1 MVENMIED
9 ERLTRSNGARNDNF
23 QDDLNRVQS
32 AEDGLYLDSLISADY
47 NDKDVKIDRNYK
59 TLLYAKRVWD
69 SQHVRFIHPVPN
81 GDAAQV
87 GESYF
92 LILQGDVLRLIS
104 FEADYYDYRI
114 VAEYEVLT
122 EVLDVMVHSSDDSSQ
137 EETGEKFVFS
147 IQVLDK
153 RQRLLHL
160 KLTKALTFSLVHTVD
175 LTLSS
180 QTSTG
185 QLEHKKYA
193 KLIRA
198 QSLMEYTGC
207 YAYCDNLT
215 FLNCDGSQSLAVIG
229 GSPQVN
235 DSHQQKIDLQRHV
248 VWNAVMMKSL
258 AGSQYS
264 IVLSYQH
271 ERGFFISV
279 INVAA
284 NQVEKS
290 INLPKISSESSSGD
304 IYPLS
309 MSTLTQCPESI
320 LIVRQDHF
328 VILKLSQLL
337 NGNVNYKKIN
347 PFGDQDDFISCVS
360 DTISTEQ
367 DQDVFAFVCQRSK
380 KLVKVEINE
389 DLSMEMYQVGVLS
402 HLPDGVTL
410 LSDRLIIVSDVVSDS
425 TLYRLNDVDDRLV
438 EMYKFMNIS
447 GVVDYYLERPQ
458 RNISLSS
465 SPVSSSL
472 YLQMQNGSR
481 MQITKRQFTLCKQRD
496 QYNVYQYE
504 NVVPVRVMS
513 TSGGDDFIGVSDIW
527 NVFGGAFLA
536 LRLQSYTY
544 LFKASQSLT
553 QSGGGGGH
561 ELESFEQF
569 GDFCSEVESVLWY
582 TIDDKLCVHV
592 NLQGV
597 VLYDSQLNKV
607 HCFEYKD
614 RIRLASAD
622 GASLI
627 LYFDYFIVWLEVDL
641 NSRQLHVMT
650 EYPISFAASCICL
663 SSSEPKDGQFKALF
677 VGGYDG
683 SLKSFLLHKSMKFI
697 EDSGALAFEED
708 QMKIMDR
715 HGGQADAIES
725 IALGQGEDMPFN
737 TTLQS
742 FTMNVYIGTRMGKI
756 IVSEWNHMATLG
768 CLWRCEKVRIA
779 GLNMPV
785 RCISIQGEIF
795 CACGQQTFKLVY
807 MNFKYLFVQLSDSF
821 KLATSWSDKT
831 AYMISPDGALVYG
844 SLSSVKL
851 KVVKRV
857 FQCPADNTHVQYIHS
872 NGDLLIVRKVDSG
885 QVQMSIS
892 PLRTINDWSPAF
904 QNLDVGASFQFKA
917 CVPFTCADQS
927 QYMVI
932 FVQSSGDQ
940 MHPDA
945 QGNNGLALRK
955 CNYRTF
961 LVLQDGTIVG
971 DKQVELSEHA
981 GNLVQVTHFRD
992 DLYAFAYDD
1001 NVVII
1006 DKYLAFS
1013 SEYQSPAQFIG
1024 RMITFATISL
1034 NCKIKTIQHWK
1045 DDYLC
1050 VGCEEEEGL
1059 NILQF
1064 KQLQSSQQGTG
1075 PDILHMGHLE
1085 FCASENLCANVDD
1098 LVQYETGDFIV
1109 IDKCSPQFRSVSEYY
1124 PNVSS
1129 QNLRSGKI
1137 KFMLGGL
1144 PVSIRRDP
1152 YDCKNFYIVT
1162 LTGAIY
1168 KVVVVGGTV
1177 FDYVASGIDQGL
1189 QLGHVATTK
1198 KSRACNKMVL
1208 NGQSISIF
1216 VNMNSQDAESL
1227 MMRHFGDDPFKD
1239 AVHQYSQ
1246 VYSFKM
1252 RQSLQSCQLRTLF

>member
-9 ERLTRSNGARNDNF
+9 ERLIGSDGARNDNV
-23 QDDLNRVQS
+23 QTEMHNVQS
-32 AEDGLYLDSLISADY
+32 VDDDLYLDSLISADY
-47 NDKDVKIDRNYK
+47 HDKDVTIDRNHK

-69 SQHVRFIHPVPN
+69 SQHVRFIHSVPK
-81 GDAAQV
+81 GDASQD
-87 GESYF
+87 GEFYF
-92 LILQGDVLRLIS
+92 LILQGDVLRSIS
-104 FEADYYDYRI
+104 FEADYADYRV
-114 VAEYEVLT
+114 VAEYEVFT
-122 EVLDVMVHSSDDSSQ
+122 EVLDIMVHSSDNSSQ
-137 EETGEKFVFS
+137 QETVEKFVFS
-147 IQVLDK
+147 ILVLDK

-175 LTLSS
+175 LTSSS
-180 QTSTG
+180 QMSTG
-185 QLEHKKYA
+185 QLEHKKYT

-198 QSLMEYTGC
+198 HSMMEYTGC

-215 FLNCDGSQSLAVIG
+215 FLKCDGSQSLVVNDG
-229 GSPQVN
+229 TRLVN

-290 INLPKISSESSSGD
+290 INLPQISSESSSGD
-304 IYPLS
+304 IYPLL
-309 MSTLTQCPESI
+309 MSTLTQCPESM
-320 LIVRQDHF
+320 LIVWQDHF
-328 VILKLSQLL
+328 VILRLSQLL

-360 DTISTEQ
+360 DSISTEQ

-402 HLPDGVTL
+402 HLPDVVTL
-410 LSDRLIIVSDVVSDS
+410 LSDRLLLVSDVVSDS
-425 TLYRLNDVDDRLV
+425 TLYRLNDVDDRLM

-458 RNISLSS
+458 RSSFLSS
-465 SPVSSSL
+465 SPVQSSF
-472 YLQMQNGSR
+472 YLQMQNEFR
-481 MQITKRQFTLCKQRD
+481 MRTTKRQFTLCKQRD
-496 QYNVYQYE
+496 QFHVYQYE
-504 NVVPVRVMS
+504 NVVPVRVTS

-527 NVFGGAFLA
+527 NVFSGAFLA

-544 LFKASQSLT
+544 LFKTSQSLT
-553 QSGGGGGH
+553 QSGGGH

-569 GDFCSEVESVLWY
+569 GDFRSEVESVLWH
-582 TIDDKLCVHV
+582 TIDYKLCVHV
-592 NLQGV
+592 HPQGV
-597 VLYDSQLNKV
+597 VLYDSQLTKV
-607 HCFEYKD
+607 HCIEYKD
-614 RIRLASAD
+614 SIRLATAD

-627 LYFDYFIVWLEVDL
+627 LYFDKLIVWLEADL
-641 NSRQLHVMT
+641 ISRQLHVMT
-650 EYPISFAASCICL
+650 EYPITFAASCICL
-663 SSSEPKDGQFKALF
+663 SSSEPKDGQFKVLF

-683 SLKSFLLHKSMKFI
+683 CLKSFLLHISTKFI
-697 EDSGALAFEED
+697 EDGGALAFEED
-708 QMKIMDR
+708 QMKIMNL
-715 HGGQADAIES
+715 HGGQTDAIES

-742 FTMNVYIGTRMGKI
+742 FTMKVYIGTRMGKVI
-756 IVSEWNHMATLG
+756 ISEWNHMPTLG
-768 CLWRCEKVRIA
+768 CLWRCGEVRIA

-785 RCISIQGEIF
+785 RCPNIQGEIF
-795 CACGQQTFKLVY
+795 CVCGRQTFKLVC
-807 MNFKYLFVQLSDSF
+807 MNYDYLFVQLSDSF

-844 SLSSVKL
+844 SLSSDKL
-851 KVVKRV
+851 KVVRRV
-857 FQCPADNTHVQYIHS
+857 FQCPADNTHVQFIHS
-872 NGDLLIVRKVDSG
+872 NGDLQIVKKVDSG

-892 PLRTINDWSPAF
+892 PLRTINDRSPAF
-904 QNLDVGASFQFKA
+904 QTLDVGADFKFKA
-917 CVPFTCADQS
+917 CVPFTCVDQS

-932 FVQSSGDQ
+932 FVQSGGDQ
-940 MHPDA
+940 MHSDTK
-945 QGNNGLALRK
+945 GNNGLAVSK

-971 DKQVELSEHA
+971 DKQVELPEHA

-1001 NVVII
+1001 NVVTI
-1006 DKYLAFS
+1006 DKYFAFS
-1013 SEYQSPAQFIG
+1013 PEYRAPANFIG
-1024 RMITFATISL
+1024 NMISFATISL

-1050 VGCEEEEGL
+1050 VGCEEEGL

-1064 KQLQSSQQGTG
+1064 QQLQSPQQGTE
-1075 PDILHMGHLE
+1075 PAILHMGHFE

-1098 LVQYETGDFIV
+1098 LIQYETGDFMV
-1109 IDKCSPQFRSVSEYY
+1109 IDKASPQFRSVSEYY

-1129 QNLRSGKI
+1129 QNLHSGKI

-1144 PVSIRRDP
+1144 PVSLRRDP

-1177 FDYVASGIDQGL
+1177 FDDVASGIDQEL

-1198 KSRACNKMVL
+1198 KSRGSNKAVL
-1208 NGQSISIF
+1208 NGQSISMF
-1216 VNMNSQDAESL
+1216 VNLKSQDAESI
-1227 MMRHFGDDPFKD
+1227 MMRHFGDDLFKD
-1239 AVHQYSQ
+1239 AVQQYSQ

-1252 RQSLQSCQLRTLF
+1252 RQSLLSCKLRTLF